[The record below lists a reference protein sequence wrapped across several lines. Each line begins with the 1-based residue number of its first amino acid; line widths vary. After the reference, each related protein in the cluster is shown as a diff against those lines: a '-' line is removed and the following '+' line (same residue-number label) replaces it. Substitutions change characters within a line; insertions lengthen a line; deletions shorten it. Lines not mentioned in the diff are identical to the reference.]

1 MGPFVRAVTLSE
13 GSGGQSWDYV
23 FARLRGWDDAGLR
36 VYLEARASVNG
47 PGWSDYVECGVRAEV
62 RETFGRSV
70 VEQVMGV
77 W

>member
-1 MGPFVRAVTLSE
+1 MGPFVRAVTLAE

-36 VYLEARASVNG
+36 VYLDSRVSANG
-47 PGWSDYVECGVRAEV
+47 PGWSDYVECGRRAEV
-62 RETFGRSV
+62 KEAFGRSV
-70 VEQVMGV
+70 VDQVKGV